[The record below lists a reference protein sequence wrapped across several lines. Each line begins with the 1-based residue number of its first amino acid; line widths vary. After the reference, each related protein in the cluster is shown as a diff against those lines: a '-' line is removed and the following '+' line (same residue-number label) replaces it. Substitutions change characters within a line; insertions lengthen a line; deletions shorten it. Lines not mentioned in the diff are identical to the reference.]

1 MVEQYLIGKLR
12 GNKLKEFEQTLYAYT
27 LPDDVL
33 VITTF
38 NFEDKSILEM
48 LNQTKTIEAQLKKQ
62 DFFFIGQLKRRNR
75 KAQKLLYDKLYPK
88 IRNHILKNSGD
99 ENDVHDFTQEV
110 IIKLYEKLK
119 KDTSK
124 ITTLEG
130 FAFGILRNMW
140 LKELE
145 KRKKI
150 AEKNKEY
157 GGSIDTSTDPDDGF
171 DNDDAEHRTRIL
183 RECMEMLKPE
193 QSDFLEY
200 YDLQGHNIK
209 ETALHF
215 GLDEVSVR
223 VRANR
228 CRKYLRNKLI
238 EHPEY
243 DRYF

>member
-1 MVEQYLIGKLR
+1 MIEQYLIGKLR
-12 GNKLKEFEQTLYAYT
+12 GSKLKEFEQTLYAYT
-27 LPDDVL
+27 LSDNV
-33 VITTF
+33 VVVTSF
-38 NFEDKSILEM
+38 NFEDESILKM
-48 LNQTKTIEAQLKKQ
+48 LNDNKAIEEHLKKQ
-62 DFFFIGQLKRRNR
+62 DFFFIGQLKRRTR
-75 KAQKLLYDKLYPK
+75 KAQKRLYDKLYPK

-150 AEKNKEY
+150 GEKNTDY
-157 GGSIDTSTDPDDGF
+157 GKHQDTSTDPEEAY
-171 DNDDAEHRTRIL
+171 NDDAEQRTRIL
-183 RECMEMLKPE
+183 RESMDKLKPE
-193 QSDFLEY
+193 QRDFLEY
-200 YDLQGHNIK
+200 YDLQSHNIK

-215 GLDEVSVR
+215 ELDEVSVR

-228 CRKYLRNKLI
+228 CRKYLKKKLI

-243 DRYF
+243 NKYF

>member
-1 MVEQYLIGKLR
+1 MIEQYLIGKLR
-12 GNKLKEFEQTLYAYT
+12 GDKLKKFEQELYAYT
-27 LPDDVL
+27 LPDGVV
-33 VITTF
+33 VISTF
-38 NFEDKSILEM
+38 NFEDKSVLEM
-48 LNQTKTIEAQLKKQ
+48 LDQTKSIEEQLKKQ
-62 DFFFIGQLKRRNR
+62 DFFFIGQLKRRSR
-75 KAQKLLYDKLYPK
+75 KAQKRLYDKLYPK

-145 KRKKI
+145 KRKKT
-150 AEKNKEY
+150 AERKTEY
-157 GGSIDTSTDPDDGF
+157 GQHQDTSTEPEDSF
-171 DNDDAEHRTRIL
+171 DDDAEHRTRIL
-183 RECMEMLKPE
+183 RECMDMLKPE
-193 QSDFLEY
+193 QSEFLEY
-200 YDLQGHNIK
+200 YDLQSHNIK

-243 DRYF
+243 NRYF